1 MAGATR
7 CELSA
12 SLPKIPALPGQRFLR
27 SARLLRRSD
36 FVRVQ
41 GKGRRVHTPHF
52 VILLVP
58 NVSQR
63 LGVTVGRRVG
73 GAIQRNRV
81 KRLVREVFRRNREL
95 FPPDCDIV
103 LVARPGAER
112 LDYATVKSEVE
123 RAQSA
128 LFRPHA
134 ATRNSKPHADP

>member
-1 MAGATR
+1 
-7 CELSA
+7 LSA
-12 SLPKIPALPGQRFLR
+12 SLPKSPVPLGYRFPR
-27 SARLLRRSD
+27 TARLLRRSD

-41 GKGRRVHTPHF
+41 GKGRRVHTQHF

-58 NVSQR
+58 NAGQR
-63 LGVTVGRRVG
+63 LGITVGRRVG

-81 KRLVREVFRRNREL
+81 KRLVREVFRLNREL

-123 RAQSA
+123 RAQNA
-128 LFRPHA
+128 LFRPA
-134 ATRNSKPHADP
+134 ATTRTSKPHPDP

>member
-1 MAGATR
+1 
-7 CELSA
+7 LSA
-12 SLPKIPALPGQRFLR
+12 SLPKSAAAQRQRFPR
-27 SARLLRRSD
+27 TARLLRRSD

-58 NVSQR
+58 NAGQR

-73 GAIQRNRV
+73 GATHRNRV
-81 KRLVREVFRRNREL
+81 KRLVREVFRLNREL
-95 FPPDCDIV
+95 FPNDCDIV

-123 RAQSA
+123 RAQNA
-128 LFRPHA
+128 LFRPQ
-134 ATRNSKPHADP
+134 ATTRTSKPHPDP

>member
-1 MAGATR
+1 M
-7 CELSA
+7 SA
-12 SLPKIPALPGQRFLR
+12 SLPKSPAPSGYRFPR
-27 SARLLRRSD
+27 TARLLRRSD

-41 GKGRRVHTPHF
+41 GKGRRVHTQHF

-58 NVSQR
+58 NAGQR

-73 GAIQRNRV
+73 GATQRNRV
-81 KRLVREVFRRNREL
+81 KRLVREVFRLNREL

-123 RAQSA
+123 RAQNA
-128 LFRPHA
+128 LFRPTA
-134 ATRNSKPHADP
+134 ATRTSKPHPDP

>member
-1 MAGATR
+1 
-7 CELSA
+7 
-12 SLPKIPALPGQRFLR
+12 
-27 SARLLRRSD
+27 
-36 FVRVQ
+36 VQ

-58 NVSQR
+58 GAGQR

-73 GAIQRNRV
+73 GATRRNRV
-81 KRLVREVFRRNREL
+81 KRVVREVFRRNREL

-134 ATRNSKPHADP
+134 ATRTSKPHPDP

>member
-1 MAGATR
+1 M
-7 CELSA
+7 SA
-12 SLPKIPALPGQRFLR
+12 SLPKTPALPGQCFPRT
-27 SARLLRRSD
+27 ARLLRRSD

-58 NVSQR
+58 SATPR
-63 LGVTVGRRVG
+63 IGVTVGRRVG
-73 GAIQRNRV
+73 GATLRNRV
-81 KRLVREVFRRNREL
+81 KRLVREVFRLNREL
-95 FPPDCDIV
+95 FPSDCDIV

-128 LFRPHA
+128 LFRPSA
-134 ATRNSKPHADP
+134 ATRTSKPHPDP